1 MELRHLRYFVKLAD
15 TLSFSEA
22 ARELCITQ
30 SSLSQQIKLLEQEFN
45 TQLFF
50 RDSHSVEISEAGAEL
65 LPFARNAISAAD
77 LCRDRMSDLQ
87 DMLVGTLNIGVTY
100 SFSPILSETIFSF
113 MHRFKGVKLNVFY
126 KPMAELMEMLN
137 RREVDFVLAYRPS
150 LPMPGIESHILF
162 QNYLAAIVSRSHPL
176 AKQDS
181 VSINELSRYS
191 FALPSKG
198 LQARNALEQIRE
210 RHPFDL
216 KIRIELN
223 DPNILLELVKQSN
236 MVTILA
242 EASVRNSTDVKAVK
256 LDIPDNEMDGCVHT
270 LANSYHKRSMKEFVR
285 ILSESIAVK
294 VRANAWL

>member
-1 MELRHLRYFVKLAD
+1 MPSASITLFPDTSTPLRLVELPCTNGYKLSLTA
-15 TLSFSEA
+15 TLS
-22 ARELCITQ
+22 
-30 SSLSQQIKLLEQEFN
+30 LS
-45 TQLFF
+45 
-50 RDSHSVEISEAGAEL
+50 
-65 LPFARNAISAAD
+65 
-77 LCRDRMSDLQ
+77 
-87 DMLVGTLNIGVTY
+87 
-100 SFSPILSETIFSF
+100 
-113 MHRFKGVKLNVFY
+113 
-126 KPMAELMEMLN
+126 
-137 RREVDFVLAYRPS
+137 
-150 LPMPGIESHILF
+150 LF
-162 QNYLAAIVSRSHPL
+162 QNYLAAIVSQSHPL

-181 VSINELSRYS
+181 VSIIELSRYS
-191 FALPSKG
+191 FALPTKG
-198 LQARNALEQIRE
+198 LQARNALERIRE